1 MEYKCS
7 YTSPLGELLLV
18 ANDEFLTGILIK
30 GSKFFPQSR
39 DMELSES
46 EPEIIQ
52 RTKMWL
58 DIYFDGKE
66 PDFTIP
72 IKMEGTAFQKEVW
85 EILLTIPYGRVTS
98 YGEIASLIAKR
109 RGINRMSARAVGAA
123 AGKNKILIL
132 IPCHRVIGENSKL
145 TGFAGGIDK
154 KELLLEI
161 EKADFNIIRISRSN
175 EII

>member
-85 EILLTIPYGRVTS
+85 EILFDNPLWKSHKLWRDSFFDCKAAWDKQNVRPGSRGCGRQKQDIDT
-98 YGEIASLIAKR
+98 YSLPQ
-109 RGINRMSARAVGAA
+109 GNR
-123 AGKNKILIL
+123 
-132 IPCHRVIGENSKL
+132 
-145 TGFAGGIDK
+145 
-154 KELLLEI
+154 
-161 EKADFNIIRISRSN
+161 
-175 EII
+175 

>member
-85 EILLTIPYGRVTS
+85 E
-98 YGEIASLIAKR
+98 R

-132 IPCHRVIGENSKL
+132 IPCHRVIGENGKL